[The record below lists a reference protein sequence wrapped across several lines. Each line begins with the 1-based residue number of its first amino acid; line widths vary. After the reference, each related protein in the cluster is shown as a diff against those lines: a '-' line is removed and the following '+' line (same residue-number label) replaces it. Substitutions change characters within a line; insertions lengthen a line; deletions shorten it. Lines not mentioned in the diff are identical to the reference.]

1 MELTATIQQQVF
13 VNLLWFRSD
22 ISISYIGLLIAD
34 MSSGKGKG
42 LSSKAKGGN
51 NFLDQINETKRKRE
65 KEKEK
70 DRKERKLGPKSTN
83 PAHQSFLD
91 LLNSARPAD
100 VIGEFCWFKKK
111 LPVMLEHDK
120 SELIRQVR
128 GHMRIKEMKK
138 AFLEDDDNEMIL
150 AGENFPLLDAL
161 SVWMGVSLQHII
173 APPTTKCLLC
183 NKKLSK
189 NNKPTLGALHQ
200 MSGPTLA
207 TKYSYECRHC
217 PETFSFRNQQETN
230 KRVYYQFD
238 IWGNPSMGYRH
249 YDNNLYYR
257 SSTEELFDKRFL
269 EAYMNDLHLKLCCLV
284 EDLKMNSLGS
294 RLANMKM

>member
-1 MELTATIQQQVF
+1 M
-13 VNLLWFRSD
+13 
-22 ISISYIGLLIAD
+22 
-34 MSSGKGKG
+34 
-42 LSSKAKGGN
+42 SSKAKGGN

-70 DRKERKLGPKSTN
+70 DRKERELGPKSTN

-91 LLNSARPAD
+91 LLNSAKPAD

-138 AFLEDDDNEMIL
+138 AFLEDDDDEMIL

-189 NNKPTLGALHQ
+189 NNKPPPPA
-200 MSGPTLA
+200 
-207 TKYSYECRHC
+207 
-217 PETFSFRNQQETN
+217 SFAPVT
-230 KRVYYQFD
+230 
-238 IWGNPSMGYRH
+238 PSM
-249 YDNNLYYR
+249 LY
-257 SSTEELFDKRFL
+257 S
-269 EAYMNDLHLKLCCLV
+269 LKPGLP
-284 EDLKMNSLGS
+284 
-294 RLANMKM
+294 

>member
-1 MELTATIQQQVF
+1 MNTKFPEQDDIEGKILFCMELTATIQQQVF

-22 ISISYIGLLIAD
+22 ISTSYIGLLIAD

-70 DRKERKLGPKSTN
+70 ERKEQKLGPKGTN

-91 LLNSARPAD
+91 LLNSAKPAD

-138 AFLEDDDNEMIL
+138 
-150 AGENFPLLDAL
+150 
-161 SVWMGVSLQHII
+161 
-173 APPTTKCLLC
+173 
-183 NKKLSK
+183 
-189 NNKPTLGALHQ
+189 
-200 MSGPTLA
+200 SG
-207 TKYSYECRHC
+207 K
-217 PETFSFRNQQETN
+217 
-230 KRVYYQFD
+230 
-238 IWGNPSMGYRH
+238 
-249 YDNNLYYR
+249 
-257 SSTEELFDKRFL
+257 
-269 EAYMNDLHLKLCCLV
+269 
-284 EDLKMNSLGS
+284 S
-294 RLANMKM
+294 RRQIE